1 MGTQQNH
8 PAQGMSSYNDMMSE
22 YNNEAS
28 QMQNEFNN
36 EASQMG
42 ISTSGFGMPSGY
54 GNMESQ
60 YQNEANA
67 MQSQYQNEV
76 NAMQSQSQNEVWFGS
91 EVGCTTHA
99 SPCRKAWCRSAHV
112 RCCQPYRQ
120 GVRVRI
126 CTRA

>member
-1 MGTQQNH
+1 MG
-8 PAQGMSSYNDMMSE
+8 
-22 YNNEAS
+22 
-28 QMQNEFNN
+28 
-36 EASQMG
+36 
-42 ISTSGFGMPSGY
+42 STSGFGMPSVY

-67 MQSQYQNEV
+67 MQSQYQNETNAMQSQYQNQV
-76 NAMQSQSQNEVWFGS
+76 NAMMQSQAQNEANGRGSQSQNEVWFGS

>member
-8 PAQGMSSYNDMMSE
+8 PAEGMSSYN
-22 YNNEAS
+22 

-42 ISTSGFGMPSGY
+42 ISTSGFGMPSVY

-67 MQSQYQNEV
+67 MQSQYQNET

-112 RCCQPYRQ
+112 WCCQAYRQ
-120 GVRVRI
+120 G
-126 CTRA
+126 